1 VSELHYIYQK
11 GGDRVRKN
19 IKAIEE
25 KMKKLQRQMK
35 EYEKF
40 YYVELGKAV
49 EQWFLNSDSVEV
61 LKEKIE
67 KIKKDFGR

>member
-1 VSELHYIYQK
+1 MK
-11 GGDRVRKN
+11 RN
-19 IKAIEE
+19 ISKLQER
-25 KMKKLQRQMK
+25 MKKLQRQMK
-35 EYEKF
+35 EYERL